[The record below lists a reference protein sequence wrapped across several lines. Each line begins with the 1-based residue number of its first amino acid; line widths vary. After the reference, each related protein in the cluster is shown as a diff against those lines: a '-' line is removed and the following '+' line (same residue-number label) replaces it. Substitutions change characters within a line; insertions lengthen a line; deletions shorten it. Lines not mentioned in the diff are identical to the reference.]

1 MDHLC
6 RIAQAVAYIEAN
18 LDEPIVL
25 EQVACEA
32 GYSLFHFHRLF
43 HAVVGDS
50 VKEYIRKRRLTRSA
64 EELIRTERRVVDIAM
79 DYCYESHESF
89 TRAFKK
95 MYGVAPVQYRK
106 RDRWEPLLEP
116 ARIAGVQAP
125 PVQGGF
131 CMEPRFVDLPEFTVV
146 GTKYFGNNLRGEIG
160 QMWTKFI
167 PRIPGIPFKTGP
179 QMSWYGVCFDA
190 NENGEFAYV
199 SGVAVSR
206 ADQIPEGMVAKT
218 VPAGRYAV
226 FTHRGKLDTLR
237 DTYQQIYGTW
247 VPRAGLSVRGG
258 FDFEYYDERFKDGC
272 DDSEVDIY
280 IPIN

>member
-1 MDHLC
+1 MDHLN
-6 RIAQAVAYIEAN
+6 RIAQAVSYIENN

-25 EQVACEA
+25 EQVAREA

-64 EELIRTERRVVDIAM
+64 EELIRSERRVVDIAM
-79 DYCYESHESF
+79 EYRYESHESF

-95 MYGVAPVQYRK
+95 MYGVAPLQYR
-106 RDRWEPLLEP
+106 RRGRWEPLLEP
-116 ARIAGVQAP
+116 ARIGGLQAQP
-125 PVQGGF
+125 LQGGL
-131 CMEPRFVDLPEFTVV
+131 CMEPRIVDLPEFTVV
-146 GTKYFGNNLRGEIG
+146 GMKYFGNNQNGEIA
-160 QMWTKFI
+160 QMWTRFI
-167 PRIPGIPFKTGP
+167 PRIAGIPFKTGP
-179 QMSWYGVCFDA
+179 FMSSYGVCYDA
-190 NENGEFAYV
+190 NENDEFAYV
-199 SGVAVSR
+199 SGVAVSCT
-206 ADQIPEGMVAKT
+206 DQVLEGMVVKT

-237 DTYQQIYGTW
+237 DTYQQVYGSW
-247 VPRAGLSVRGG
+247 VPQSGLSVRGG
-258 FDFEYYDERFKDGC
+258 LDFEYYDERFKDGC